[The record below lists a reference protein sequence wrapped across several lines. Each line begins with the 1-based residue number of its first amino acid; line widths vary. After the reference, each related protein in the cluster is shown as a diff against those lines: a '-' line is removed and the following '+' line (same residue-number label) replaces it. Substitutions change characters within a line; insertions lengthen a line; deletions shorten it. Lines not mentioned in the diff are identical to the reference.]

1 MTFQHPRKTQPVR
14 LRAYAIP
21 AQSILAEMLQT
32 AVAIAV
38 YLVLLRAVVSSFGA
52 MP

>member
-1 MTFQHPRKTQPVR
+1 MTFQHPRRTQPVR
-14 LRAYAIP
+14 LRTKAIP
-21 AQSILAEMLQT
+21 TQSILAEMVQT